1 MSDVPLMMPVAGL
14 SFYDVSLAA
23 LECNHNRV
31 RTAKRLGVGIRS
43 LDAAIARE
51 GLERWFISHTPG
63 IGPKSAA
70 GSRNRKRCVSREQ
83 IQQKADLGMSCA
95 DAATSLCISEAYLK
109 QLCIEYKISFA
120 GSRSSSVSA
129 AIARRKS

>member
-31 RTAKRLGVGIRS
+31 RTAKRLGVGVRS

-63 IGPKSAA
+63 VGPKSAA

-83 IQQKADLGMSCA
+83 IQQKADLGMSRES
-95 DAATSLCISEAYLK
+95 AAAALCISPAYLK
-109 QLCIEYKISFA
+109 ELCCEYGISFRC
-120 GSRSSSVSA
+120 SRSRSVTA
-129 AIARRKS
+129 AIARRNS